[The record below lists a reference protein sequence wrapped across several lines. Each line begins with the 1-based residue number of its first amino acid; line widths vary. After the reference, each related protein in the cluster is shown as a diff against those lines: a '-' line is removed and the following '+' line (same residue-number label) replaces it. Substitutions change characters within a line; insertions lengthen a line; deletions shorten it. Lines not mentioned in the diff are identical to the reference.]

1 MVITL
6 SKTACFLI
14 GFVLGVI
21 VLSVAN
27 WLVMPVIKRITFKK
41 AVKAVV

>member
-27 WLVMPVIKRITFKK
+27 WLIMPAIKRMAAKK
-41 AVKAVV
+41 AMKAAL